1 MGKMKELYM
10 EIRDQYGDELPEDFS
25 LAQHQLQKE
34 LEYEELREIEERL
47 KQSQTPVNRDE
58 KDSSGSSETEEV

>member
-10 EIRDQYGDELPEDFS
+10 ELREEYGDELPEDFS
-25 LAQHQLQKE
+25 LAEHQLKKE

-47 KQSQTPVNRDE
+47 KQSQTPSKRDAE
-58 KDSSGSSETEEV
+58 NSSGSSETEEV